1 MASTVNPGKLL
12 RELDEL
18 WVGLG
23 QQAGESDGVLRACS
37 MTLLV
42 AVEGEREAAETPET
56 LAQLMRD
63 HPSRAIVLRLDPGEG
78 GELHGRVYAQCWM
91 PFGRRQQICCE
102 HIEISFCSSALNQV
116 APLAAALL
124 APDLPVVLWC
134 RSARLLD
141 QPAFEPVLRLPR
153 KIIIDSSAMT
163 DLSAQFR
170 LIHSLR
176 NRGLHVADL
185 SWTRLTRWRETLA
198 KIFEDPVYQS
208 RLPAISSLSLGWDG
222 DSLPISA
229 CYFAAW
235 LRACLGRKIEVNFR
249 RLETAP
255 RPRLHTVALSGEE
268 LGIVFSVDQDRTLD
282 LIVGGHETHSIFPS
296 LTDYELL
303 REELFV
309 LGRDQAWE
317 AMLPHLPDLLN
328 AAGFEVR

>member
-1 MASTVNPGKLL
+1 MPAPLSPARLL

-23 QQAGESDGVLRACS
+23 QQAGEEDGVLRACS

-42 AVEGEREAAETPET
+42 AVDGEKEAAEVPET

-63 HPSRAIVLRLDPGEG
+63 HPSRAIVLRLDPGESA
-78 GELHGRVYAQCWM
+78 ELNARVYAQCWM

-102 HIEISFCSSALNQV
+102 HIEISFCSSALDQV

-124 APDLPVVLWC
+124 APDLPVALWC
-134 RSARLLD
+134 RSARLLAL
-141 QPAFEPVLRLPR
+141 PAFEPVLRLAR
-153 KIIIDSSAMT
+153 KVIIDSAAVA
-163 DLSAQFR
+163 DLASQFR

-176 NRGLHVADL
+176 DRGFLVADL
-185 SWTRLTRWRETLA
+185 SWTRLTRWRETIA
-198 KIFEDPVYQS
+198 NVFEDPVYQH
-208 RLPAISSLSLGWDG
+208 RLPAIASVSIAWDG

-235 LRACLGRKIEVNFR
+235 LRACTGRTLEVHFR

-255 RPRLHTVALSGEE
+255 RPRIHTVALAGDG
-268 LGIVFSVDQDRTLD
+268 LNVALSVSQDRAMD
-282 LIVGGHETHSIFPS
+282 LIVGAHETHSVFPS

-303 REELFV
+303 REELFL

-317 AMLPHLPDLLN
+317 AMLPHLPDLLK